1 MLLLKMCILVI
12 LSTVIIA
19 GNLVYR
25 FACECEV
32 TPPDG
37 PIDVASPSGH
47 LMLGTLGL
55 ILIISSMIKR
65 K

>member
-1 MLLLKMCILVI
+1 MLLFKICISI
-12 LSTVIIA
+12 IFFTVIIA
-19 GNLVYR
+19 GNLIYR
-25 FACECEV
+25 FVCECEV

-37 PIDVASPSGH
+37 PIDVASPSGY